1 MQNDIEGFYPSI
13 SEDLLKKTINYATTF
28 VNLSSNEEK
37 TIMHC

>member
-1 MQNDIEGFYPSI
+1 MQYDIEGFYPSI
-13 SEDLLKKTINYATTF
+13 SEDLLKTINYATTF